1 MSENRP
7 PVGPVNRSRLLGLIK
22 LAFEVEDLRLL
33 CFELDIAFGN
43 LGSATR
49 DGKAADLIDLA
60 RANNMLPALVVA
72 CRGLRP
78 GLDWASVI
86 DAPPPPTASS
96 GDSTAPQ
103 LPHNGSPTA
112 LRESNDARSR
122 GPALRV
128 PPSDAGAMVRIPADP
143 DRRARYGVDVAEFL
157 IDPYPVTVRQYAVFL
172 ETTGARA
179 PKLWTEQ
186 GRPAPRLHDHPV
198 VGVSWEDALAY
209 ANWLGKR
216 LPSAAEWEVAACGAA
231 RRKYPWGDAW
241 VEGAC
246 NSAEAGL
253 GATSPVNRYPG
264 GASPYGVFDMVGNV
278 WEWTSNEARSRVIGR
293 AGTQRVLKGGSFR
306 ETRETA
312 HCRAQIQRWPEDVA
326 DDVGFRCAW

>member
-1 MSENRP
+1 MSETRP
-7 PVGPVNRSRLLGLIK
+7 PSAGPINRRRLLSLLK
-22 LAFEVEDLRLL
+22 QAFEVEDLRLL

-60 RANNMLPALVVA
+60 RANNLLPALVNA

-78 GLDWASVI
+78 GLDWSGVF
-86 DAPPPPTASS
+86 DAPPAPFAPSEDSGAS
-96 GDSTAPQ
+96 GDS
-103 LPHNGSPTA
+103 HNGKNKSAAPVGPVPSGA
-112 LRESNDARSR
+112 PLRA
-122 GPALRV
+122 

-143 DRRARYGVDVAEFL
+143 QRRERFGGEVAEFL
-157 IDPYPVTVRQYAVFL
+157 IDPYPVTTRQYARFL
-172 ETTGARA
+172 DATGARP
-179 PKLWTEQ
+179 PKAWNER
-186 GRPAPRLHDHPV
+186 GRPPAGLNDHPV
-198 VGVSWEDALAY
+198 VGVSWEDAQAY
-209 ANWLGKR
+209 ARWLGKR
-216 LPSAAEWEVAACGAA
+216 LPSAIEWEVAASGAT

-241 VEGAC
+241 TAGLC

-253 GATSPVNRYPG
+253 GATCAVTRYPDG
-264 GASPYGVFDMVGNV
+264 VSPYGVFDIVGNV
-278 WEWTSNEARSRVIGR
+278 WEWTSTEVRSRVIGR
-293 AGTQRVLKGGSFR
+293 AGTQRALKGGSFR